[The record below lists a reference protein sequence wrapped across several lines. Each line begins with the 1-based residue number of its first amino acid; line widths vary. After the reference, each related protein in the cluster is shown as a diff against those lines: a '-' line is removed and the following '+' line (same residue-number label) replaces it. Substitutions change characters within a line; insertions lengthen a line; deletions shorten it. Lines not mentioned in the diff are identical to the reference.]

1 MPAHSDRVM
10 TAAARIR
17 KGDRDALASSFDA
30 NRARLMRI
38 VEFRL
43 DRRLAVRIAPDDVL
57 QEAFVQALERSA
69 HLQGDAD
76 HAIFLWLRLIV
87 LQTLTDL
94 FRKHAGA
101 GMRDVRRETRM
112 GEQETS
118 GLPGL
123 GAALLASLTSP
134 TEGLRRAERTLQ
146 LHAALSDLAD
156 IDREVLALRHFEE
169 LSNQAVAGVLQ
180 IEEKAAS
187 IRYFRALKRL
197 RAALETRTAPTQTD
211 LPAPGRQ

>member
-1 MPAHSDRVM
+1 MPSHSDRVM

-17 KGDRDALASSFDA
+17 KGDRDALAAMFDA
-30 NRARLMRI
+30 NRARLTRI

-57 QEAFVQALERSA
+57 QEAFVQALERCT
-69 HLQGDAD
+69 HLVGDAD
-76 HAIFLWLRLIV
+76 HAVFLWLRLIV

-94 FRKHAGA
+94 SRKHVGA
-101 GMRDVRRETRM
+101 GMRDVRREARM
-112 GEQETS
+112 GEHETS
-118 GLPGL
+118 GIPGL

-134 TEGLRRAERTLQ
+134 TEGLRRAERTQQ
-146 LHAALSDLAD
+146 LHAALSELAD

-169 LSNQAVAGVLQ
+169 LSNHEVACVLQ

-197 RAALETRTAPTQTD
+197 RAALESHAAPTRTMFPV
-211 LPAPGRQ
+211 PGRQ